1 MWPRAAT
8 YWERWPCCTGSPCH
22 ARCSSRRPR
31 PLRSTWCSNACSRC
45 RYRMAHWRTCSGSDE
60 DAMDN
65 VESLLHG
72 FTIAI
77 TLPHLALMLIR
88 CLLGILVGVLPGL
101 GAAYCVS
108 LLLPLPFGM
117 PPVSAIILLSSMY
130 WGALFGGSV
139 TSILFNIPGEPSS
152 VATTFDG
159 YPMAR
164 DGRPTT
170 ALATAFGSAAFGAL
184 VGVALITLLASW
196 VAKVELAFGP
206 PEYFAVY
213 FLAFASFVGMGGSP
227 PVKTLVSLAI
237 GFALAAVGID
247 TVSGSVRLTM
257 GIDELVKGISFVVA
271 VMGLF
276 GIGELLIAVEEEFH
290 VKAISSKV
298 EWREVFRTL
307 IHLPRYGWV
316 LLRSAAIGCW
326 MGITPGGPTAA
337 SFMSYGIAKRLSSRR
352 ANFGKGEP
360 EGIVAPETADHAA
373 GTSALLPMLSLGIP
387 GSATAAVMMGG
398 LMIWGLNPGPMLF
411 IEQKDFV
418 WGLIAS
424 MYLGNVVAV
433 ILVLLTVPVFAA
445 LMRVPFFIIAPLI
458 VIICTVGAYSVA
470 NSYLDVVLMMGFGI
484 LGYLFKKLH
493 YPLAPLVLAIVIG
506 DKAEDAFRQS
516 MLMSRGSLSIFFG
529 NTLVT
534 TLVLL
539 GAALLVLPVIWR
551 TIARMMPRSQVEP

>member
-1 MWPRAAT
+1 
-8 YWERWPCCTGSPCH
+8 
-22 ARCSSRRPR
+22 
-31 PLRSTWCSNACSRC
+31 
-45 RYRMAHWRTCSGSDE
+45 
-60 DAMDN
+60 
-65 VESLLHG
+65 VENFEALLHG
-72 FTIAI
+72 FTIAVSVQ
-77 TLPHLALMLIR
+77 HLALMLIGV
-88 CLLGILVGVLPGL
+88 LLGILVGVLPGL
-101 GAAYCVS
+101 GAPNGVS
-108 LLLPLPFGM
+108 LLLPLTFGM
-117 PPVSAIILLSSMY
+117 TPVSAIILLSSMY

-164 DGRPTT
+164 DGRPTA

-184 VGVALITLLASW
+184 VGVVLITLLASW
-196 VAKVELAFGP
+196 VAKAALAFGP

-213 FLAFASFVGMGGSP
+213 FLAFASFVGIGGAGAAR
-227 PVKTLVSLAI
+227 TLVSLAI

-276 GIGELLIAVEEEFH
+276 GIGELLIAVEEEVH
-290 VKAISSKV
+290 ARAVSSKV
-298 EWREVFRTL
+298 EWREVWHT
-307 IHLPRYGWV
+307 IISLPRHWWA

-337 SFMSYGIAKRLSSRR
+337 SFMSYGIARR
-352 ANFGKGEP
+352 FSPRGRYFGSGEA

-411 IEQKDFV
+411 VEQKDFV

-424 MYLGNVVAV
+424 MYVGNIVAV

-445 LMRVPFFIIAPLI
+445 LMRVPFFVIAPII
-458 VIICTVGAYSVA
+458 VIVCVVGAYAVS
-470 NSYLDVVLMMGFGI
+470 NSYLDVVLMMGFGVI
-484 LGYLFKKLH
+484 GYLFKKLH

-516 MLMSRGSLSIFFG
+516 MLMSEGSLKIFFSNMLVG
-529 NTLVT
+529 TLVIAGI
-534 TLVLL
+534 VLL
-539 GAALLVLPVIWR
+539 LFPLFLQLIGLRKPLAPV
-551 TIARMMPRSQVEP
+551 EE